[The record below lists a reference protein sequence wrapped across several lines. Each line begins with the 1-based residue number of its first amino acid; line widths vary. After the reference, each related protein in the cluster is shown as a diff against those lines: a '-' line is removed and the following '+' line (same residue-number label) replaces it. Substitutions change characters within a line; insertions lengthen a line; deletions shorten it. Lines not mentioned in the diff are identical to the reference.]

1 MVQKKKNIKVQ
12 DPLLASY
19 KQKQKK
25 RGGGRRGGEKGGE
38 SVGKRIGGK
47 RDREARE
54 AKDGVDLDVYV

>member
-1 MVQKKKNIKVQ
+1 MQ